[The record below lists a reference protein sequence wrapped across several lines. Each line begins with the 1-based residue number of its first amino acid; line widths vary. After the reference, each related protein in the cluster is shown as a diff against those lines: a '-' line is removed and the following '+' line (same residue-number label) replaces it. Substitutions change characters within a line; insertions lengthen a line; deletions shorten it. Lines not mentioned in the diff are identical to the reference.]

1 MPIQLPLRRYVKF
14 KAKRLMTNPLSL
26 RVTLA
31 VVAVQLLFFGL
42 RYLFNGT
49 LSLAMASLADYGDT
63 ASGVYVL
70 DQGVNVIFRMD
81 LTGMV
86 AALSVTWAQLRAF
99 AAVNIVLFLLL
110 APLRVGA
117 MEVYWG
123 MTRGVKD
130 GKVAQVLQWFLQRGR
145 LFKAWVVEFCLQAVV
160 GAATFAATIPS
171 LYLFYRFYSTTV
183 SIAGVD
189 LSRRLLLWSADIL
202 AVLAMLFGVWLH
214 SLFLPVRYCLASHPE
229 YSLGETFRR
238 GFRSAKGIRGS
249 FYRFRLSYLLWFF
262 LSRLT
267 YGAMDLYVLPY
278 SSLGSMLYLQE
289 AARQRDRKPEPVPD
303 ETETAEDRYD
313 SWPPVEA
320 PEEHEDSQPPVVEVP
335 EPAEVPRTEEPPE
348 AENEREGEL

>member
-1 MPIQLPLRRYVKF
+1 
-14 KAKRLMTNPLSL
+14 MTNPLSL

-42 RYLFNGT
+42 RYVFNGT
-49 LSLAMASLADYGDT
+49 LGMAVASLADYGDT

-70 DQGVNVIFRMD
+70 EEGINVIFRMD

-86 AALSVTWAQLRAF
+86 AALSVTWGQLRAF

-110 APLRVGA
+110 SPLRVGA
-117 MEVYWG
+117 MEIYWG

-130 GKVAQVLQWFLQRGR
+130 GRVAQILQWYAQRGR
-145 LFKAWVVEFCLQAVV
+145 MFKAWVVEFCLQVLV
-160 GAATFAATIPS
+160 GAVTFAATVPS
-171 LYLFYRFYSTTV
+171 LYLFYRFYSTTT
-183 SIAGVD
+183 SLAGFD
-189 LSRRLLLWSADIL
+189 FSRRLLLWAADIL
-202 AVLAMLFGVWLH
+202 AILAMLLGIWIH

-278 SSLGSMLYLQE
+278 SSLGSMLFLQE
-289 AARQRDRKPEPVPD
+289 AARQRAQKPEPVPA
-303 ETETAEDRYD
+303 EQEAPSAEDWYGD
-313 SWPPVEA
+313 PAWPPVEA
-320 PEEHEDSQPPVVEVP
+320 DREPVDSVPTVAEVP
-335 EPAEVPRTEEPPE
+335 ETADAPETEDGGD
-348 AENEREGEL
+348 EREGDE